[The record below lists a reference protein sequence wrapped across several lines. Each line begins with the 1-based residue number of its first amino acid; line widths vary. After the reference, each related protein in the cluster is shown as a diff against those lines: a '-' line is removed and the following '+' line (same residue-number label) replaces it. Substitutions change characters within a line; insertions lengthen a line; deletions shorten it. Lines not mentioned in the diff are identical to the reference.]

1 MDEKQPFSIAVLL
14 TTRNRTNM
22 LKMCLTSLVNRAAD
36 KSKIQIIISF
46 DRDDYVG
53 WGYYNDVVKHWLNE
67 QKVSHQVVITERY
80 GYIALHRYYNIM
92 AKMAEADWVMT
103 WGDDAIM
110 ETDGWDK
117 IIASK
122 TGEFKLLSVMAHNE
136 HPYSIFPI
144 VPRMWIRLL
153 GQLSR
158 HQMFD
163 AEVSQMAYL
172 LDIFER
178 IPVYVTHDRF
188 DLTGNNKDQ
197 TYEGRVYLEH
207 NPNDPRDFRHP
218 NNTSKRIQ
226 DIDRLC
232 QYMKNIG
239 LDTSWWESCKN
250 GTNKMPFAKL
260 AANDPHRQ
268 VDVTPVK
275 KQ

>member
-14 TTRNRTNM
+14 STRGRTNM
-22 LKMCLTSLVNRAAD
+22 LKMCLTSLVNRAAN
-36 KSKIQIIISF
+36 KKQIQIILAF
-46 DRDDYVG
+46 DRDDYLG
-53 WGYYNDVVKHWLNE
+53 WGYYNDVVKHWLND
-67 QKVSHQVVITERY
+67 QNVSHQVVITERY

-92 AKMAEADWVMT
+92 AKMAESDWVMT

-110 ETDGWDK
+110 ETDGWDN
-117 IIASK
+117 IIAKK

-144 VPRMWIRLL
+144 VPRIWIRLL

-172 LDIFER
+172 LDVFER

-188 DLTGNNKDQ
+188 DLTGNNKDA

-218 NNTSKRIQ
+218 EVTAKRIQ
-226 DIDRLC
+226 DIERLA

-250 GTNKMPFAKL
+250 GTNKTPFAKL
-260 AANDPHRQ
+260 KANDPHGQ
-268 VDVTPVK
+268 VDTSPVK
-275 KQ
+275 R